1 MAAIPGSLAVSKGR
15 RGGSIFDTPF
25 ETRHVKAPPEFELR
39 EYHRPIGQLT
49 ANTWATAGTGYVFGE
64 FGAET
69 TMQVLGIPIERA
81 LLPGH
86 PHGRKVGFSDKCPK
100 SLL

>member
-39 EYHRPIGQLT
+39 EYHRPIGQLK
-49 ANTWATAGTGYVFGE
+49 ANAWATVGTGYACLE
-64 FGAET
+64 NL
-69 TMQVLGIPIERA
+69 VLRQRCRFLEYR
-81 LLPGH
+81 
-86 PHGRKVGFSDKCPK
+86 
-100 SLL
+100 